1 MARSDS
7 VSFDFWFIFQSW
19 VQQPSRR
26 IVAYSGAVVATEAGA
41 GAVFD
46 VIVCSDG
53 AIELSVG

>member
-1 MARSDS
+1 
-7 VSFDFWFIFQSW
+7 
-19 VQQPSRR
+19 
-26 IVAYSGAVVATEAGA
+26 VAYSGAVVATEAGA